1 MEYNAAA
8 RAVVQDWGL
17 RRKEAVLARRRA
29 LQVRTF
35 VARREHCRQMAG
47 TVRNAG
53 ARAPEVRVNSSPKMS
68 H

>member
-35 VARREHCRQMAG
+35 VARRVCYREMMGRAE
-47 TVRNAG
+47 NAG
-53 ARAPEVRVNSSPKMS
+53 AGAP
-68 H
+68 